1 MSETR
6 RYSKRAFAALGLML
20 LGLACLGRSPAT
32 HHYRMNLF
40 AGAAVETGLD
50 GRAVGLGPVSFPRH
64 LERPQIVTRTG
75 TSSLSFD
82 ANQRWAGGFE
92 SNVVRVLA
100 GDLVQ
105 RIGVPVVT
113 DPASTPL
120 PVVYQVA
127 VAIEEFEG
135 RPGGELVLRARF
147 VVRERGGEERVWSDL
162 ATVRLI
168 VEGRDLGSLVSAH
181 DAAVGG
187 LADAIARRL
196 ADLAQSD
203 RAR

>member
-1 MSETR
+1 
-6 RYSKRAFAALGLML
+6 ML
-20 LGLACLGRSPAT
+20 LGLACLGRSPTT

-40 AGAAVETGLD
+40 AGAAVETSLG

-75 TSSLSFD
+75 VSSLSFD

-100 GDLVQ
+100 GDLAL
-105 RIGVPVVT
+105 RIGVPVVI

-120 PVVYQVA
+120 PVIYQVA

-187 LADAIARRL
+187 LADAIALRL
-196 ADLAQSD
+196 ADLGQSD
-203 RAR
+203 RAP